1 LEIATRRDGCQFVA
15 RAAMPGATGGARF
28 SGRMGRRRTGGAAR
42 APSAKSP
49 PSPSASCR
57 RAAAGAGRGTASR
70 LR

>member
-1 LEIATRRDGCQFVA
+1 
-15 RAAMPGATGGARF
+15 MPGATGGARF